1 MSEIAALNAVARVPA
16 AVNEPVRA
24 YAPGSPERAELK
36 ARLTAMAGER
46 IEIPL
51 IIGGKEIRT
60 GKKGQSVMPFKHKHV
75 LADWHMAEPKHVQM
89 AIKAAMTARREWSTW
104 PFEDRAAILLK

>member
-1 MSEIAALNAVARVPA
+1 MPV
-16 AVNEPVRA
+16 AVNEPIRP
-24 YAPGSPERAELK
+24 YAPGSPDRAALK
-36 ARLTAMAGER
+36 ARLSSMAGER

-60 GKKGQSVMPFKHKHV
+60 GKTGQSVMPFKHKHV

-89 AIKAAMTARREWSTW
+89 AIRAAMSARREWATW
-104 PFEDRAAILLK
+104 AFEDRAAILNKRSFPK